1 MNWQSI
7 DKYNTLKPRQKVVIT
22 DGTDWVQAFATGK
35 GGFVEKIGDMMEWG
49 KGITHF
55 LIIGLPKK

>member
-7 DKYNTLKPRQKVVIT
+7 DNYNTLKPNQKVVIT

-35 GGFVEKIGDMMEWG
+35 GGFVEKIGDMTEWRT
-49 KGITHF
+49 GITHF
-55 LIIGLPKK
+55 LTVELPE